1 MADFGQ
7 VNSGVWTRMAQQGV
21 TAFRLGLLALCA
33 TALLL
38 AGCEATDT
46 PTAAADEAPAVVA
59 AAPLSASPERS
70 NARETADEQRAILV
84 LGDSLS
90 AAYNLAAEQGWVA
103 LLEPRLREQGAGFRL
118 VNASISGET
127 TAGGRSRIAAA
138 LAEHRPAVVVIE
150 LGANDGL
157 RGLPLEETRANLD
170 AMVQASQAAGAKV
183 LVIGMRLPPNYGPD
197 YTDAFFN
204 QFGEIAAARGAAHL
218 PFLLE
223 PIAND
228 DSAFQS
234 DRLHPTAEAQPL
246 IADHVWPSLAPVLE
260 AAAR

>member
-7 VNSGVWTRMAQQGV
+7 VNSRLWTRAAQQGV
-21 TAFRLGLLALCA
+21 TAFRAGLLAFSA
-33 TALLL
+33 TVLLMT
-38 AGCEATDT
+38 GCGAVDAPSASSIESPST
-46 PTAAADEAPAVVA
+46 TAAAPA
-59 AAPLSASPERS
+59 AAAAQAVAEV
-70 NARETADEQRAILV
+70 ADEQRAILV

-103 LLEPRLREQGAGFRL
+103 LLEPRLREQAAGFRL

-127 TAGGRSRIAAA
+127 TAGGRSRIASA
-138 LAEHRPAVVVIE
+138 LTEHRPAVVVIE

-170 AMVQASQAAGAKV
+170 AMVVASQAAGAEV
-183 LVIGMRLPPNYGPD
+183 LIIGMRLPPNYGPD
-197 YTDAFFN
+197 YTDAFFE

-246 IADHVWPSLAPVLE
+246 IADHVWPALAPVLE
-260 AAAR
+260 AVAR